1 MEFILDEQHKFA
13 EIWMTNADQADP
25 EIEAQAQRLCKEWH
39 AKGYLPVI
47 YRSGKEDLYEMTSA
61 LLVSNRNR
69 MARREA
75 EAERAAQ
82 QGERTSVLALLDQKP
97 PQKSPAAPRKSR
109 HHDISR

>member
-1 MEFILDEQHKFA
+1 MEFILDEKHKFA

-25 EIEAQAQRLCKEWH
+25 AIEAQAQRLCKEWR

-82 QGERTSVLALLDQKP
+82 QGERQSVLALLDQP
-97 PQKSPAAPRKSR
+97 IPQKASRPRKSR
-109 HHDISR
+109 QHDISR

>member
-1 MEFILDEQHKFA
+1 MEFILDEEHKFA
-13 EIWMTNADQADP
+13 EFWMTNADQADP
-25 EIEAQAQRLCKEWH
+25 EVEAQAQHLCKEWH

-82 QGERTSVLALLDQKP
+82 KGERQSVLALLDQP
-97 PQKSPAAPRKSR
+97 VPRKSSRPRKSR
-109 HHDISR
+109 RQDISR

>member
-1 MEFILDEQHKFA
+1 MQFILDEKHKFA
-13 EIWMTNADQADP
+13 EIWMTNADQTNP
-25 EIEAQAQRLCKEWH
+25 SIEAQAQHLCKEWH

-47 YRSGKEDLYEMTSA
+47 YRSGKEDLAEMTSA

-82 QGERTSVLALLDQKP
+82 KGERQSVSALLNRP
-97 PQKSPAAPRKSR
+97 VPQNASRPRKSR
-109 HHDISR
+109 QHDMSR

>member
-1 MEFILDEQHKFA
+1 MEFILDEKQKFA

-25 EIEAQAQRLCKEWH
+25 AVEAQAQRLCKEWH

-75 EAERAAQ
+75 EADRAAQ
-82 QGERTSVLALLDQKP
+82 KGERQSVLALLDQP
-97 PQKSPAAPRKSR
+97 VPQKASRSQKSR
-109 HHDISR
+109 LHDISR

>member
-1 MEFILDEQHKFA
+1 MEFILDEEHKFA
-13 EIWMTNADQADP
+13 EFWMTNADQADP
-25 EIEAQAQRLCKEWH
+25 AIEAQAQRLCKEWH

-82 QGERTSVLALLDQKP
+82 KGERQSVLALLDQP
-97 PQKSPAAPRKSR
+97 LPQKTSKHRKSR
-109 HHDISR
+109 QQDISR

>member
-1 MEFILDEQHKFA
+1 MEFILDKKHKFA

-25 EIEAQAQRLCKEWH
+25 EVEAQAQRLCKEWH

-61 LLVSNRNR
+61 LLISNRNR

-75 EAERAAQ
+75 EAEHAAQ
-82 QGERTSVLALLDQKP
+82 QGERQSVLALLDQP
-97 PQKSPAAPRKSR
+97 VPRKSSRPRKSR
-109 HHDISR
+109 QQDISR

>member
-1 MEFILDEQHKFA
+1 MEFILDKKHKFA

-25 EIEAQAQRLCKEWH
+25 EVEAQAQRLCKEWH

-61 LLVSNRNR
+61 LLISNRNR

-75 EAERAAQ
+75 EAEHAGRAAIRI
-82 QGERTSVLALLDQKP
+82 GSA
-97 PQKSPAAPRKSR
+97 
-109 HHDISR
+109 

>member
-1 MEFILDEQHKFA
+1 MELVLDEKHKFA

-25 EIEAQAQRLCKEWH
+25 KIEAQAQQLCKEWH

-75 EAERAAQ
+75 EAERAAEKE
-82 QGERTSVLALLDQKP
+82 ERMSIYEQLRQPV
-97 PQKSPAAPRKSR
+97 PQPAAKPKRSR
-109 HHDISR
+109 QYDISR